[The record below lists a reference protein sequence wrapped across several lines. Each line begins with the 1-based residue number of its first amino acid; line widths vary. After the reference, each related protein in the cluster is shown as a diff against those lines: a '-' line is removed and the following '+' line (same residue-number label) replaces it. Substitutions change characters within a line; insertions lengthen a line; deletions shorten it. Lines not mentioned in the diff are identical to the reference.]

1 MRVFVT
7 GASGFIG
14 TPIVRELIDAGH
26 QVFGLARSEASAA
39 SIAAAGARAQR
50 GDLEDLE
57 SLRSGASMADGVIHL
72 AFIHDFSK
80 YVENCEI
87 DRRAI
92 EALGSELAGSD
103 RPLIVTSG
111 TAMLTPGRSG
121 TEDDAPIP
129 SSAGVPRSASEEA
142 AASVAARG
150 VRVSVVRLPPSVH
163 DLEKQGLVIQMIA
176 VAREKGVSAFVG
188 EGNNRW
194 PAVHRLDAA
203 HLYALVFEK
212 GGAPGARYHAVAEE
226 GVQLK
231 EIAEVIG
238 RRLNIPV
245 VSKSPAEAFDHFG
258 WLGPFMGIDCPVSSA
273 QTQERLGWRPV
284 QPDLISDLER
294 ARDLET

>member
-14 TPIVRELIDAGH
+14 IPIVRELIDAGH
-26 QVFGLARSEASAA
+26 QVLGLARSEASAA
-39 SIAAAGARAQR
+39 SIAAAGARAHR

-92 EALGSELAGSD
+92 EARGSELAGSD

-163 DLEKQGLVIQMIA
+163 DLEKQGLVTQMIA

-188 EGNNRW
+188 EGNNCW

-203 HLYALVFEK
+203 HLYTLVLEK
-212 GGAPGARYHAVAEE
+212 GSTGARYHAVAEE

-294 ARDLET
+294 ARNLET